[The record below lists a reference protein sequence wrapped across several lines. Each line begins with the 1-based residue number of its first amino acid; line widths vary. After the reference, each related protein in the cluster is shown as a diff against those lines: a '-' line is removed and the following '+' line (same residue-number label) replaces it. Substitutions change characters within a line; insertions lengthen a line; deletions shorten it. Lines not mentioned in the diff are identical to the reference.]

1 MIGFDTD
8 LKDKRGGAAAVYRKV
23 IKKMAALLCAVAL
36 FVGTKEGLRYLIVDD
51 TASYTRL
58 TLHEMYESESNI
70 DILFVGASLVYRSL
84 VPGVADDYF
93 DAYTFNLGSSNQ
105 QMDASLVLIKEAL
118 MYHDVKQIY
127 LEVSY
132 DIALLED
139 NKDRTQMIG
148 TYIVSDYLRPSLR
161 KAIFLLRASTPEHYA
176 NSFIPARRN
185 PEKLFDFAYIKE
197 LVKKKSDISYRSY
210 ECEWIRSK
218 EAIDY
223 YVDRGFVANDSVYE
237 AALENLPECEPID
250 LSAISED
257 WKYYLKEII
266 DFCQKEGIQLTLFS
280 APKPKVTLTGKGN
293 YDEYYMFMQELA
305 EEAGVPYYDFNLCKA
320 QYFDS
325 EDMIYFKDG
334 THLNANG
341 AKKFTELFA
350 SLFTQR
356 ITAEELFYTSYQEKL
371 DHD

>member
-1 MIGFDTD
+1 MYKRV
-8 LKDKRGGAAAVYRKV
+8 LKKIVV
-23 IKKMAALLCAVAL
+23 LLCIWAIYA
-36 FVGTKEGLRYLIVDD
+36 GTTEGLRYLIVDD
-51 TASYTRL
+51 TFSYTRL

-84 VPGVADDYF
+84 IPGVADDYF
-93 DAYTFNLGSSNQ
+93 DAYTFNLGTSNQ

-139 NKDRTQMIG
+139 NKDRTQMTG

-161 KAIFLLRASTPEHYA
+161 KVIYLLRASSPEHYA
-176 NSFIPARRN
+176 NSFILARRN
-185 PEKLFDFAYIKE
+185 PEKLFDYAYIKE
-197 LVKKKSDISYRSY
+197 LVKKKQDISYRNY

-218 EAIDY
+218 DAIDY
-223 YVDRGFVANDSVYE
+223 YVDRGFVANDTIYE
-237 AALENLPECEPID
+237 DSPENLSEFEPID

-257 WKYYLKEII
+257 WKYYLNEII
-266 DFCQKEGIQLTLFS
+266 DFCQKKGIQLTLFS
-280 APKPKVTLTGKGN
+280 APKPKITLTGKGN
-293 YDEYYMFMQELA
+293 YDEYYVYIKGIA
-305 EEAGVPYYDFNLCKA
+305 EEKGVPYYDFNLCRP

-325 EDMIYFKDG
+325 NDMACFKDG

-341 AKKFTELFA
+341 AQKFTEVFA
-350 SLFTQR
+350 AFFTGE
-356 ITAEELFYTSYQEKL
+356 IKEEELFYSSYREVN
-371 DHD
+371 